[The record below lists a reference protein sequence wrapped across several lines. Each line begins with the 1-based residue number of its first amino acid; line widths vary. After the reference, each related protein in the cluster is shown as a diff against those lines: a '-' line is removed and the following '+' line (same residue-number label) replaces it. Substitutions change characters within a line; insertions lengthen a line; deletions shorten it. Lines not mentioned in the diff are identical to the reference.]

1 MAINLPIL
9 NREGGQSMQNNVLV
23 ILSCCTDNPNRT
35 TRAVFLAATAHKEG
49 KNVTLFLLDDGVF
62 LAKKGLAENIRAAT
76 GDACDDHLTYLQA
89 QNVPILA
96 CTPCAKSR
104 QIGEADLIEGA
115 RMGTGVEM
123 IHLACDAAVIS
134 L

>member
-1 MAINLPIL
+1 MKD
-9 NREGGQSMQNNVLV
+9 NVLV
-23 ILSCCTDNPNRT
+23 ILSSGTDNPNRA
-35 TRAVFLAATAHKEG
+35 TRAVFLASVAHKEG

-62 LAKKGLAENIRAAT
+62 IAKKGMAENIKAAT

-89 QNVPILA
+89 RGVPILA

-104 QIGEADLIEGA
+104 QISEEDLIDGA